1 MDRPARHR
9 AGGHPSEAAYSRR
22 RFHRAD
28 GQEVARMMMKTY
40 TAQAAINLKLTFR
53 DRTVIFFNY
62 LFPLVFFFIFAQLF
76 HAEQG
81 GAIIQ
86 VLTMVISIG
95 VLGSGFF
102 GAGIRAVQER
112 ETNVLR
118 RFKVAPI
125 SAAPMLVASLLTGLL
140 NFLPSVLVMVLL
152 SHFIY
157 GMPLPEKWFSL
168 LIFVALGALAFR
180 SIGLIVASVVN
191 SMQESQIVIQLL
203 YFPMLFLSGTTI
215 PISVMPNWVQV
226 LAQFIPAT
234 YLMTGM
240 QSILGRKESLAQNA
254 SAAGALLLT
263 TVLATFIGVK
273 LFRWEKEEKI
283 RGSAKLWLLAVLG
296 PFLLFGVYQFRSKDS
311 LLKAR
316 MLNRDLL
323 RSRTLL
329 FRDVRIFTGD
339 GRVIESGG
347 VLVKDG
353 KIEHV
358 YEGSSPDPKDLKAE
372 AVEASGKTLLPGLID
387 VHVHLAPSGGF
398 SHPPGYYQPDKNRP
412 REVAAH
418 PYSGVTAVRSAGD
431 PLDQV
436 LKIRTMV
443 NSGDRLGAELFTG
456 GPMFTASGGHGTEYF
471 KNLPEQYRKS
481 AEEQT

>member
-9 AGGHPSEAAYSRR
+9 AGRHPFEAAYSRR
-22 RFHRAD
+22 RFHRTH
-28 GQEVARMMMKTY
+28 GQEVARMMKTY

-125 SAAPMLVASLLTGLL
+125 SAAPMLVASLITGLL
-140 NFLPSVLVMVLL
+140 NFLPSVVMMVLL

-157 GMPLPEKWFSL
+157 GMELPKQWPSL

-226 LAQFIPAT
+226 VAQFIPAT

-240 QSILGRKESLAQNA
+240 QSILGRKESLADNW
-254 SAAGALLLT
+254 SAVGALLLT
-263 TVLATFIGVK
+263 VVLATFLGVK
-273 LFRWEKEEKI
+273 VFR
-283 RGSAKLWLLAVLG
+283 
-296 PFLLFGVYQFRSKDS
+296 
-311 LLKAR
+311 
-316 MLNRDLL
+316 
-323 RSRTLL
+323 
-329 FRDVRIFTGD
+329 
-339 GRVIESGG
+339 
-347 VLVKDG
+347 
-353 KIEHV
+353 
-358 YEGSSPDPKDLKAE
+358 
-372 AVEASGKTLLPGLID
+372 
-387 VHVHLAPSGGF
+387 
-398 SHPPGYYQPDKNRP
+398 
-412 REVAAH
+412 
-418 PYSGVTAVRSAGD
+418 
-431 PLDQV
+431 
-436 LKIRTMV
+436 
-443 NSGDRLGAELFTG
+443 
-456 GPMFTASGGHGTEYF
+456 
-471 KNLPEQYRKS
+471 
-481 AEEQT
+481 